1 MNAPSKWKALR
12 NKVDESW
19 QLHHLCK
26 KKKGIFGSIISQEL
40 FPEKYKQFEFLPS
53 VGASGGL
60 LVAWDINHFDGVL
73 SFNNDFAI
81 SIAFTSLLNE
91 QSWILTNMYGPCTPN
106 KKEEFL
112 NWFKNIQMDD
122 KID

>member
-1 MNAPSKWKALR
+1 MESSKKQSRWKLVAPSS
-12 NKVDESW
+12 VQE
-19 QLHHLCK
+19 
-26 KKKGIFGSIISQEL
+26 KKGIFGSIISQEL

-91 QSWILTNMYGPCTPN
+91 QSWILTNMYGPWLQT
-106 KKEEFL
+106 KKRNF
-112 NWFKNIQMDD
+112 
-122 KID
+122 